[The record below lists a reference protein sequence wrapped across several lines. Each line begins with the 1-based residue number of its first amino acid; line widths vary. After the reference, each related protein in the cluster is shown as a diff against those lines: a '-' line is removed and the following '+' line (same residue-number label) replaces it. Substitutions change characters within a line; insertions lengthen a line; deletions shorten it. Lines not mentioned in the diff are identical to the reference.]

1 MATSINRLTV
11 AQIARLDK
19 VGRHA
24 DGGGL
29 YLAITKNGDK
39 INRSW
44 IFRFRGGARFEDG
57 PNKGRRRLQEMGLG
71 SLDTFSL
78 AEARERAK
86 KMRQLRADG
95 RNPIEERRAQRRA
108 EEAKEAQ
115 ASAEA
120 AKVVTFAQATRD
132 YIADNRAGWGAVHAQ
147 QFENTLQTFAFP
159 TIGKLAISEVG
170 TPDIAAL
177 LRPIWVEKHTTAKRV
192 RSRIESVWSWAK
204 AHGYCSGDNPAAWAG
219 ALAAILPATK
229 KLADVEVEHHEALP
243 FAEVPTLMGRL
254 RASEDRMARV
264 AEALVLT
271 VARTSELLG
280 MRWEDIDLEGGR
292 WRAGVQ
298 RSKTKIRHDTPL
310 SPRLVEILREF
321 GSRSSGLVFPAAPDR
336 QKTIRIGTLREF
348 LRRIAGRSDIS
359 LHGFRS
365 SFADWRAVVHPTRF
379 SADAAEA
386 ALGHVR
392 GSVTRR
398 SYERDDL
405 FEPRVPLMT
414 AWSEF
419 CAGEAVP
426 SADVTELRSRRKA

>member
-1 MATSINRLTV
+1 MTTSINRLTV

-29 YLAITKNGDK
+29 YLAITRNGDK
-39 INRSW
+39 TNKSW
-44 IFRFRGGARFEDG
+44 IFRFRGGPHFEDG
-57 PNKGRRRLQEMGLG
+57 PNKGKRRLQEMGLG

-78 AEARERAK
+78 AEARERARQ
-86 KMRQLRADG
+86 MRQLRADG

-108 EEAKEAQ
+108 EEAREAEIR
-115 ASAEA
+115 AEA
-120 AKVVTFAQATRD
+120 AKVVTFARATRD

-147 QFENTLQTFAFP
+147 QFENTLRTFAFP
-159 TIGKLAISEVG
+159 TIGELPVSTIETAHVAK
-170 TPDIAAL
+170 L

-229 KLADVEVEHHEALP
+229 KLADVEVEHHAALP
-243 FAEVPTLMGRL
+243 FAELPPLMGRL
-254 RASEDRMARV
+254 RASDDRMARV
-264 AEALVLT
+264 VEVLVLS

-280 MRWEDIDLEGGR
+280 MRWEDVDLEGGR

-298 RSKTKIRHDTPL
+298 KSKTKIRHDTPL
-310 SPRLVEILREF
+310 SPRLAEILR
-321 GSRSSGLVFPAAPDR
+321 GVGPKPSGLVFQAAPDR
-336 QKTIRIGTLREF
+336 QKPIRIGTLREF
-348 LRRIAGRSDIS
+348 LRRIAGRADIS

-365 SFADWRAVVHPTRF
+365 SFRTWVAVVHPTRF

-398 SYERDDL
+398 AYDRSDL
-405 FEPRVPLMT
+405 YDLRVPIMR
-414 AWSEF
+414 AWSDY
-419 CAGEAVP
+419 CAALPLP
-426 SADVTELRSRRKA
+426 SAEVTPLRKTS